1 MSKNQ
6 LQGPKNGCTN
16 DQRVKNGYYSLTETT
31 LIINEYSK
39 VYILDKILAFV
50 LVVLEIFWLF
60 KLIWMF
66 RQVDRKSVV

>member
-16 DQRVKNGYYSLTETT
+16 DQRVKSGDYSLTETT

-39 VYILDKILAFV
+39 IYILDKILAFV

-66 RQVDRKSVV
+66 RQVQ